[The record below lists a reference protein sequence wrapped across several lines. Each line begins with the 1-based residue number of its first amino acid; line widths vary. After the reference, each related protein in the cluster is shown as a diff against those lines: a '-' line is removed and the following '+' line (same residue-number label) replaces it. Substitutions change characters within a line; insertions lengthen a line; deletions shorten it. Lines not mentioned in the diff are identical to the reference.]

1 MSDRPN
7 FPQMEEEIL
16 KNWEAEQ
23 IFEKTLAKASPK
35 GRFVFFEGP
44 PTANGKPGI
53 HHVEARAFKDCI
65 LRYRTMQG
73 YHVDRKAGWDTHGL
87 PVEIEVEK
95 QLGFTGKKDIEE
107 FGIEPFNAK
116 CRESV
121 WKYLEEWQSITKR
134 IGFWLDLVKPYVT
147 YRSEYVESLWWII
160 KQIWDK
166 GLLYQDY
173 KVVPHCP
180 RCVTSLSSHEL
191 AQGYKEV
198 DDQSVYVKFVV
209 ENEDKSFFLV
219 WTTTPWTLPSN
230 VALAVGEKVLYSQ
243 IQLKETGE
251 KFILASSLLSKVS
264 EEFEILWEKSGSELV
279 GTKYLPLYQ
288 TLESNLQTDRW
299 PNAYKVYSADF
310 VSTTDGTGIVHIAPA
325 YGEDDSRLGDEN
337 KLPFLFTVDQTGT
350 VISEKSPGNGKFM
363 KKADEDVKAEL
374 LSRGLLYKEETYKH
388 TYPFCWRCKAP
399 LLYFAKNSWYIK
411 MSSLREKLLE
421 GNNDIHWEPDYI
433 KEGRFGDWL
442 REVKDWSFSRE
453 RYWGTPLPVWICE
466 CGEKSCIG
474 SFEELES
481 KAISPSQLR
490 GRGQGGEGFD
500 PHRPFVDD
508 ILIKCDKCG
517 GQMKRVPEVCD
528 VWFDSGCMPFAQWHY
543 PFENKEKIDNNEA
556 YPADYISEAI
566 DQTRGWFYTLL
577 AVATLLGKERPYK
590 NVICLGHVLDTKG
603 KKMSKSIGN
612 IVDPISTIDQFGADA
627 VRWYM
632 YSINQPGD
640 SKRFDLKALDE
651 MVKKV
656 FMILWNVMTFY
667 ELYANQPNPTN
678 PTPPS
683 RGGGGPGVGVSKN
696 VLDRWVLARLN
707 QLVKESSEQLDG
719 FKVTEPVRAIG
730 DFINDLSTWFVRR
743 SRDRFKGK
751 DEADKA
757 AALATLREC
766 LITISKMMAPFA
778 PFLSEAIYLRMLGG
792 QSSVHLDTWPTVD
805 ETLLDEKLLER
816 MARSRSIVSKILEKR
831 SETGRAV
838 RQPLASATVWLPE
851 GELDEELINIIKD
864 EVNIKAVIIEKG
876 DYNVELDVNLT
887 PELLREGMSR
897 DIIRRI
903 NELRKNNKLTIENR
917 IELYFESPDAE
928 AQTMIKEFEDAVKN
942 GTLSS
947 SLRTTGDRPE
957 ICETVRINECEV
969 TVGFVVV

>member
-23 IFEKTLAKASPK
+23 IFEKTLTKASPK

-134 IGFWLDLVKPYVT
+134 IGFWLDLEKPYVT
-147 YRSEYVESLWWII
+147 YHSEYVESLWWII

-180 RCVTSLSSHEL
+180 RCGTSLSSHEL
-191 AQGYKEV
+191 AQGYKDVE
-198 DDQSVYVKFVV
+198 DPAVYIKFKVTKFADGS
-209 ENEDKSFFLV
+209 EPKEPEFLV
-219 WTTTPWTLPSN
+219 AWTTTPWTLPAN
-230 VALAVGEKVLYSQ
+230 VALAVGTNMTYVKAKHKGENLWLAKSRVEAATKGEYETIEEKEGSQLVNMEYEPLYDFT
-243 IQLKETGE
+243 K
-251 KFILASSLLSKVS
+251 KKM
-264 EEFEILWEKSGSELV
+264 V
-279 GTKYLPLYQ
+279 GTTEEKKRAWYVVP
-288 TLESNLQTDRW
+288 
-299 PNAYKVYSADF
+299 ADF
-310 VSTTDGTGIVHIAPA
+310 VSLDDGSGIVHTAVM
-325 YGEDDSRLGDEN
+325 YGVEDFELGQ
-337 KLPFLFTVDQTGT
+337 KIGLPKIHLVGLDGKMTDDCGAFAGLFVKD
-350 VISEKSPGNGKFM
+350 
-363 KKADEDVKAEL
+363 ADPKVMEDLTA
-374 LSRGLLYKEETYKH
+374 RGLLLAQEKIKH
-388 TYPFCWRCKAP
+388 SYPFCWRCKSP
-399 LLYFAKNSWYIK
+399 LVYYAKDSWYIR
-411 MSSLREKLLE
+411 MSSLRDKLIA

-433 KEGRFGDWL
+433 KEGRFGEWL

-453 RYWGTPLPVWICE
+453 RYWGTPLPVWICD

-490 GRGQGGEGFD
+490 GRGQGGGGFD

-508 ILIKCDKCG
+508 VLIKCDKCG

-612 IVDPISTIDQFGADA
+612 IVDPVSTIDQFGADA

-640 SKRFDLKALDE
+640 SKRFDLKTLDE

-667 ELYANQPNPTN
+667 ELYAGEE
-678 PTPPS
+678 
-683 RGGGGPGVGVSKN
+683 RELKGGKEKEN

-766 LITISKMMAPFA
+766 LITVAKMMAPFA

-792 QSSVHLDTWPTVD
+792 QPSVHLDAWPIVD
-805 ETLLDEKLLER
+805 ETLLDEKLLDR

-864 EVNIKAVIIEKG
+864 EVNIKAVVIEKG

-917 IELYFESPDAE
+917 IELYFESPDVE

-969 TVGFVVV
+969 TVGFTVVE